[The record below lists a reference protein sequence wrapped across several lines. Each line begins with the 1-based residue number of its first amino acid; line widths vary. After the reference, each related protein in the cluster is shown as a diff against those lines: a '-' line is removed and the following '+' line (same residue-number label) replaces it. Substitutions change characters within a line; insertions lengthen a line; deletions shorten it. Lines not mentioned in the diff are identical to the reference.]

1 MPPDRRRRLRMKTKD
16 KAWSDFV
23 RWCRG
28 HGLRPLPAH
37 PWTLAAYA
45 RWCEPRLKYPE
56 IARQMTAIARAHLM
70 ACVPSPDRHPIVA
83 RTLQVMEQ
91 GHRAPVRG
99 AALFKA
105 EPLKARRAASHP
117 AKDTAPIAKRAKKRP
132 PRLLRSTPR
141 LTARRPRTS

>member
-1 MPPDRRRRLRMKTKD
+1 MRVKTKD

-83 RTLQVMEQ
+83 RTLMVMEQ
-91 GHRAPVRG
+91 RHRPPVRG

-105 EPLKARRAASHP
+105 EPLRAAPSVSRP
-117 AKDTAPIAKRAKKRP
+117 AKDKAAIGKPAPKRR
-132 PRLLRSTPR
+132 PRLLRSTPP
-141 LTARRPRTS
+141 LTARRPEAP